1 MKNHLVLV
9 SLLCAIAPLASACV
23 AEDPTDSESLSATV
37 AGELVTP
44 EQVAAKAVEIQTKQ
58 GVSAPSFLFPRQATP
73 YGVSYEDWVAEWW
86 QWALAIPK
94 AENPILGGPCELHQT
109 GDVFFLAGTTGG
121 ASTRSCTIPAGKGI
135 FLPIANYI
143 YKACPEYVG
152 KLANYTCEDSMSED
166 VLHERSL
173 AWAQNDKTLLL
184 EIDGVAI
191 DGLDEYNAHSE
202 VFTETSSTVV
212 SERVFPACAGPI
224 EANPCGVPLGTPRPA
239 VGDGFWAML
248 HPLPVGQHQIHF
260 AATINKPNAPFSLD
274 VTYNIVVAP

>member
-9 SLLCAIAPLASACV
+9 SLLCAVAPLASACV
-23 AEDPTDSESLSATV
+23 AADPTDMEPVSAMV

-44 EQVAAKAVEIQTKQ
+44 EQAAAMASEIETKQ
-58 GVSAPSFLFPRQATP
+58 LVPAQSFLFPRQATP
-73 YGVSYEDWVAEWW
+73 FGASYEEWAGAWW

-135 FLPIANYI
+135 FFPIANYI
-143 YKACPEYVG
+143 YKACPEFVG

-166 VLHERSL
+166 VLNERTLLWSTY
-173 AWAQNDKTLLL
+173 DKSLLL
-184 EIDGVAI
+184 EIDGVAV

-202 VFTETSSTVV
+202 VFTETSSTNV
-212 SERVFPACAGPI
+212 SERVFPSCAGPI
-224 EANPCGVPLGTPRPA
+224 EANPCGVPVGTSRSA
-239 VGDGFWAML
+239 VSDGYWAML

-260 AATINKPNAPFSLD
+260 AATIYRPTGPFSLD
-274 VTYNIVVAP
+274 VTYNIVVTP